1 MRPLASPRL
10 PQVSYVFT
18 MPRARRYASDDLA
31 QEILGRITRAALV
44 MLGLA
49 IVAAGVLIA
58 PLPGP
63 GGIPV
68 IVVGLMLILRNSF
81 KARRQF
87 VKFQRAHPKMVYPIR
102 RLLRREPE
110 MILVAWQQTLR
121 IERLVLPSSWRIAVK
136 WRRRRKFKH
145 RMRNFQ
151 ARRRA

>member
-1 MRPLASPRL
+1 M
-10 PQVSYVFT
+10 SYVLT

-31 QEILGRITRAALV
+31 QEILGRIARAALV
-44 MLGLA
+44 MLGVA
-49 IVAAGVLIA
+49 VVAAGILIA

-87 VKFQRAHPKMVYPIR
+87 VRFQKAHPKLVFPIR

-121 IERLVLPSSWRIAVK
+121 IERLVLPSRWRFAVRT
-136 WRRRRKFKH
+136 RRRWK
-145 RMRNFQ
+145 
-151 ARRRA
+151 RRRA

>member
-1 MRPLASPRL
+1 MSF
-10 PQVSYVFT
+10 VNN
-18 MPRARRYASDDLA
+18 MPRARRYASDDLT
-31 QEILGRITRAALV
+31 QEILGRITRALLV
-44 MLGLA
+44 LLGLA
-49 IVAAGVLIA
+49 VVAAGILIA

-81 KARRQF
+81 KARRHF

-121 IERLVLPSSWRIAVK
+121 IERLVLPSRFRFGARIRRRWK
-136 WRRRRKFKH
+136 LKRRRRG
-145 RMRNFQ
+145 
-151 ARRRA
+151 